1 MKIHSRRMDDTDV
14 HSESADSHP
23 DHTTVGSTRAASP
36 DGQARI
42 SGCARWSGGFAR
54 GSQSGKA
61 DFIAERRR
69 EILVV
74 DR

>member
-1 MKIHSRRMDDTDV
+1 MKIHSRKIENTDA
-14 HSESADSHP
+14 HSESADGHP
-23 DHTTVGSTRAASP
+23 GHTTVGCTRAASP

-42 SGCARWSGGFAR
+42 SGCARWSGGFVR